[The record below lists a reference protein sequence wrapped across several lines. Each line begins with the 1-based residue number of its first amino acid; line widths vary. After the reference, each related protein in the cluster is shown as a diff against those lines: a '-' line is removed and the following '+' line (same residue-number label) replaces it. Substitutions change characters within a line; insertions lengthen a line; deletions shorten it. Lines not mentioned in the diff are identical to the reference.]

1 MKRVFVKTQNVKNFI
16 TMMNNLQNRAEGVPG
31 MGLVY
36 GEPGLGKTQA
46 ILWWATQN
54 DAIYIRST
62 NLMSGRWLL
71 EELAEGL
78 GEMPY
83 YRFSDLFKQVINQ
96 LIAEPRIIIV
106 DEVDYLAV
114 DAKAIETL
122 RDIHD
127 KTNVP
132 IVLVGMGNADKK
144 LMRYKH
150 LFDRISE
157 IVKFEPFKENDIK
170 SIISQLCEVKLTDCG
185 IKFIYSQT
193 SRFRQ
198 IVKMANKA
206 EQLAKAN
213 NLSTL
218 DEITLKEFVN
228 YAKDTDKKD

>member
-1 MKRVFVKTQNVKNFI
+1 MKKVFVKTQNVKNFI
-16 TMMNNLQNRAEGVPG
+16 TMMNNLQKRAEGVPG

-54 DAIYIRST
+54 DAVYIRST

-83 YRFSDLFKQVINQ
+83 YRFSDLFKQVITQ
-96 LIAEPRIIIV
+96 LIAEPRVIIV
-106 DEVDYLAV
+106 DEVDYLAS

-132 IVLVGMGNADKK
+132 IILVGMGRADKK

-157 IVKFEPFKENDIK
+157 IVKFEPFKEQDVKDILA
-170 SIISQLCEVKLTDCG
+170 QLCEVKITDDG
-185 IKFIYSQT
+185 IKYIYSQT

-198 IVKMANKA
+198 IVKMTNKA

-213 NLSTL
+213 NLNTL
-218 DEITLKEFVN
+218 DEITLKEFIN
-228 YAKDTDKKD
+228 YESEKD

>member
-1 MKRVFVKTQNVKNFI
+1 MKKTFIKTKNVKNFI

-31 MGLVY
+31 MALVY

-46 ILWWATQN
+46 ILWWAAQN
-54 DAIYIRST
+54 NAVYIRST

-83 YRFSDLFKQVINQ
+83 YRFSNLFKQVITQ
-96 LIAEPRIIIV
+96 LLSEPRVIII
-106 DEVDYLAV
+106 DEVDYLAS
-114 DAKAIETL
+114 DAKTIETL

-127 KTNVP
+127 KTNTP
-132 IVLVGMGNADKK
+132 IILVGMGRADKK

-157 IVKFEPFKENDIK
+157 IVKFEPFKEQDVKDI
-170 SIISQLCEVKLTDCG
+170 ITQLCEIEISDCG
-185 IKFIYSQT
+185 VKFIYSQT

-198 IVKMANKA
+198 IVKMVNKA
-206 EQLAKAN
+206 EQLAKSN
-213 NLSTL
+213 NLSLL
-218 DEITLKEFVN
+218 DEITLKEFIN
-228 YAKDTDKKD
+228 YEPDKKN